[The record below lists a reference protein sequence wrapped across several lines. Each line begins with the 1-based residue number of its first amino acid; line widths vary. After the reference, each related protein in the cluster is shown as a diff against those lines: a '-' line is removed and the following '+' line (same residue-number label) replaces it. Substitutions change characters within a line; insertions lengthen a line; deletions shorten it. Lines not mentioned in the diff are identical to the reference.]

1 MHVTLYELY
10 TNPIKRLHSRLSRK
24 CDVELGTGRHIT
36 IENHIHMFT
45 CELPYP
51 HYSLS
56 KEEEMDLIHAQM
68 LMGL

>member
-10 TNPIKRLHSRLSRK
+10 TNPIKRLHSRLSRI

-36 IENHIHMFT
+36 IEKHIHMFT

-51 HYSLS
+51 HYSLNKATIRKYI
-56 KEEEMDLIHAQM
+56 KEQKMRT
-68 LMGL
+68 